1 MEQLEVAVVADIK
14 QDTGVFV
21 PLRAETTEAAPTP
34 FADRIRKAFYAFS
47 KWCDRLDMDDR
58 GFWI

>member
-1 MEQLEVAVVADIK
+1 MEQIDAVVATDMK

-21 PLRAETTEAAPTP
+21 PLRSQTSEPQPIP
-34 FADRIRKAFYAFS
+34 FSEKIRKAFWAFS

-58 GFWI
+58 GFWP